1 MVVDVAPPRGSP
13 RPEILPLEINGKGG
27 PPWIASRMQEKTIAV
42 SEQPNELERLWQSIP
57 KLLDQHEGWALRDVL
72 AAGVAGYTRE
82 DDTPDGLLIRHD
94 PDGTRHLVRI
104 NLDGPD
110 TVIGVL

>member
-1 MVVDVAPPRGSP
+1 MDRAAEAGKTTAVLEPPG
-13 RPEILPLEINGKGG
+13 
-27 PPWIASRMQEKTIAV
+27 
-42 SEQPNELERLWQSIP
+42 ELDRLWQSIP
-57 KLLDQHEGWALRDVL
+57 KLLDQDEGWALREVL

-94 PDGTRHLVRI
+94 PDGTQHLVRI

-110 TVIGVL
+110 TIIRVL

>member
-1 MVVDVAPPRGSP
+1 M
-13 RPEILPLEINGKGG
+13 
-27 PPWIASRMQEKTIAV
+27 AV
-42 SEQPNELERLWQSIP
+42 SEQPNELDRLWQSIP
-57 KLLDQHEGWALRDVL
+57 TLLDRDEGWALREVL

-82 DDTPDGLLIRHD
+82 DDTPDGLLVRHD

-110 TVIGVL
+110 TIIGVL

>member
-1 MVVDVAPPRGSP
+1 M
-13 RPEILPLEINGKGG
+13 
-27 PPWIASRMQEKTIAV
+27 AV
-42 SEQPNELERLWQSIP
+42 SEKLNELDRLWKNIP
-57 KLLDQHEGWALRDVL
+57 KLLDQDEGWALREVL

-110 TVIGVL
+110 TIIGVL

>member
-1 MVVDVAPPRGSP
+1 MAVV
-13 RPEILPLEINGKGG
+13 
-27 PPWIASRMQEKTIAV
+27 
-42 SEQPNELERLWQSIP
+42 EQLNELDRLWQSIP
-57 KLLDQHEGWALRDVL
+57 KLLDQDEGWALREVL

-82 DDTPDGLLIRHD
+82 DDTPDGLLIRHN

-110 TVIGVL
+110 TIIGVL